1 MNEYGNVE
9 NTEYIK
15 NDKIPSKYGWVIFLV
30 FGWNP
35 NQQLKD
41 PARRSVMQHLQHLRQ
56 RHNNKKKRKKIKNE
70 PPLKHKNAWSISVTH
85 NCTYTYVWNSVSSW
99 QSCNPWLIKINNK
112 NLTLPYK
119 YKRIALKMGVRGLM
133 SLCESQRENHVH

>member
-1 MNEYGNVE
+1 MS
-9 NTEYIK
+9 
-15 NDKIPSKYGWVIFLV
+15 DFPSIW
-30 FGWNP
+30 
-35 NQQLKD
+35 LKSKPVVD
-41 PARRSVMQHLQHLRQ
+41 RPRPTQCNATPATTPQYKTR
-56 RHNNKKKRKKIKNE
+56 RKKIKNK
-70 PPLKHKNAWSISVTH
+70 PPLKHKNVWFISVTH

-133 SLCESQRENHVH
+133 SLCKSQRENHAH